1 MTREQVEAL
10 RQSLG
15 LSTSAFAKLIK
26 TNRTG
31 YWEFQT
37 GVRDLPE
44 LAMRNAVDL
53 AAQMKKKKGNV
64 VAYVAKKLRDLADF
78 VENDSLSNAIRIEE
92 LRHSI
97 QVLSQLLPELEISMD
112 ELREASAE

>member
-1 MTREQVEAL
+1 MLFR
-10 RQSLG
+10 S
-15 LSTSAFAKLIK
+15 
-26 TNRTG
+26 
-31 YWEFQT
+31 QT

-112 ELREASAE
+112 E